1 MPDTLS
7 PDFARA
13 LSLASIPEHSPL
25 FMQIMSGGEALLID
39 DFLFLTGNGMPG
51 SSRADWLMAVGYRLG
66 LAPGDDLDANARD
79 FSAALDKALDASGAE
94 HCFAMAPLL
103 PAAMR
108 QSALSLE
115 EDIFYALPADTPV
128 PGRLRNILETLP
140 LRVVVGANSRP
151 AIAVCGRSSWAARR
165 SSPTCAS
172 STPVPKPC

>member
-94 HCFAMAPLL
+94 HCFARRHAAKRPLSGRGHL
-103 PAAMR
+103 LRPPCRHPRTRTPA
-108 QSALSLE
+108 QHS
-115 EDIFYALPADTPV
+115 
-128 PGRLRNILETLP
+128 
-140 LRVVVGANSRP
+140 
-151 AIAVCGRSSWAARR
+151 
-165 SSPTCAS
+165 
-172 STPVPKPC
+172 

>member
-94 HCFAMAPLL
+94 H
-103 PAAMR
+103 
-108 QSALSLE
+108 
-115 EDIFYALPADTPV
+115 
-128 PGRLRNILETLP
+128 
-140 LRVVVGANSRP
+140 
-151 AIAVCGRSSWAARR
+151 
-165 SSPTCAS
+165 
-172 STPVPKPC
+172 